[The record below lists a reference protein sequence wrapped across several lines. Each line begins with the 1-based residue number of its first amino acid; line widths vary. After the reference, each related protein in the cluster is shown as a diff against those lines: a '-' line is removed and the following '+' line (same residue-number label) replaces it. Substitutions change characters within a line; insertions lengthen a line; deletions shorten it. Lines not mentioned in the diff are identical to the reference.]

1 MDNSSNSMM
10 EFAPTSLWPEII
22 MRSFSISSATPEKPF
37 YGPWNR
43 LLNTMFPP
51 DTSFEIVPQYLPP
64 FMNSRDAA
72 DFVLLLLVYVESSP
86 VLIVEVKPPVE
97 FSRPSKRQEAD
108 IQMCLRFLDAAAEL
122 QIPMLY
128 GISAFGTKITFYKYN
143 KSTNSLI
150 HPQSRGFDRYCSS
163 GLVALGYPGRRGC
176 DQVPENRRGSERNVF
191 RIFARR
197 LRVGKSALC
206 SSIGLAKA

>member
-1 MDNSSNSMM
+1 
-10 EFAPTSLWPEII
+10 

-108 IQMCLRFLDAAAEL
+108 IQMRLRFLDAAAEL

-150 HPQSRGFDRYCSS
+150 PGIITPNLEGLTDTAPRDWWHWDILEEEGATRFRKIIEEVKGMCS
-163 GLVALGYPGRRGC
+163 
-176 DQVPENRRGSERNVF
+176 EF
-191 RIFARR
+191 
-197 LRVGKSALC
+197 LRVA
-206 SSIGLAKA
+206 